1 MLDDITGSLINTL
14 RSVVVVVVVVGLW
27 GDGGE

>member
-14 RSVVVVVVVVGLW
+14 RLVVVVVVVGLW
-27 GDGGE
+27 GGGGE